1 MTILEQRITAASEII
16 VHADGHRGAVAFCG
30 FIGRL
35 KAHADEPTMTLEAI
49 TTFLETSI
57 KENIHE

>member
-1 MTILEQRITAASEII
+1 MPTIEQRITDASEII